1 LSGGTREIV
10 IFVMLCNIM
19 AYALFWAQKTIKFI
33 PIKPLAAMGSDAPES
48 YAVHSRVP

>member
-1 LSGGTREIV
+1 VVNKVV
-10 IFVMLCNIM
+10 IE
-19 AYALFWAQKTIKFI
+19 FI

>member
-1 LSGGTREIV
+1 MKDMLMGGI
-10 IFVMLCNIM
+10 
-19 AYALFWAQKTIKFI
+19 AQERPPLPPSAQLRGHTGEFI